1 MKRILRYLFAS
12 KYSLLFAA
20 IVLFFLSYVFNT
32 YYTNLTSVSRE
43 KKLLENYI
51 HKQQQDYADFL
62 KDTSLLRKLVQNSES
77 LDEFKKIA
85 AKQYGIF
92 LFAENAGGD
101 FNMLFWS
108 DQLILP
114 PQSSFK
120 LKDGES
126 FDKLVNGYYVIHKN
140 TIKLDGVRNTI
151 IAFALIPVQFEYYV
165 EIPDL
170 PKEFAYSKT
179 ASQVIAIAHNKV
191 TPYAVYSISGNVL
204 FYLDKK
210 AYVAIPSNDA
220 VTLILRLSGLF
231 LLLLFIHLI
240 AESLA
245 QTTKAWKAIVFLAGC
260 LILLRGIIYRFPFLF
275 NLRQFALFDPA
286 IYGSDI
292 ILRSLGDLLVN
303 AVIFCW
309 IVVFAWSKISH
320 KTNFGILST
329 KGWKWVVGAFA
340 LIMLILST
348 FLLAN
353 TIRGM
358 VADSRISFNV
368 SDFDSIDIFSIV
380 GFIVL
385 ACLSLGYYYFTQILF
400 RLIFPVF
407 EGKAAGLIYFV
418 IATSGLIYLTTLA
431 TGLLVQFFLFVLIW
445 LIIYTWLIS
454 RQAIIFQRF
463 QINIAGVMFWI
474 FVFSASIS
482 VIMLK
487 ENQEKEWQRRK
498 AIAEKISAKFD
509 ETRANELKI
518 AMVYLDNKFWVNNFH
533 RLSNA
538 DSSKF
543 LRDSIIRASYQN
555 YGTNYDTKVFVFDRN
570 KTPLNNED
578 PDTYDALNTILT
590 VQARPIEK
598 VPDLFTYETSYD
610 KISYI
615 TRREVKDS
623 LKNPIGDVFIISIPK
638 KYGGES
644 MLPQL
649 FKQYDEG
656 DPENSQVYSY
666 ALYSKSELISSS
678 SKYPFVTSLTNNQ
691 VPKNEFEKRKNGDY
705 DEMWYKDINEKV
717 VVIARKEDSTIE
729 SITLFSWIFC
739 SFLFMVTVVQL
750 VSLLLKAG
758 YNWKEFRRLLQ
769 MNIRTQIHVTFILI
783 SLLSFIIIGVATI
796 SFFYSRFSRSNVD
809 KLSRT
814 MKVMVNEMQKKLIR
828 QNIINDT
835 INVGDSFYVE
845 KEYDLKS
852 LVNEVAEI
860 HNVDVNIYDLNGDLE
875 VSSEANVYKRGV
887 LSTKMNP
894 EAFYHLSRM
903 REVQHV
909 QQERVGDMPYTS
921 IYAPVR
927 TREGGVD
934 SYLNIPYFTSQND
947 LNQEISNFLVTLINL
962 NAFTFLIA
970 GVIALFI
977 TNRITRSFSLISEK
991 MKEVNLGQMNEE
1003 IIWNRD
1009 DEIGELVKE
1018 YNKMVA
1024 KLEESA
1030 SLLAKTEREGAW
1042 REMARQVAHEIKNP
1056 LTPMKL
1062 SIQYLQKAVNSNQPN
1077 VKELSSNVANTL
1089 VEQIDHLSRIAADFS
1104 QFANIGNVN
1113 VENFDLH
1120 DVIGSL
1126 KDLYEPDNQVQFI
1139 WHPLDR
1145 QVMLNADKTQ
1155 MNRLFTNLFT
1165 NAVEACDGNTCRIE
1179 VNEMQENGTVKIS
1192 IKDNG
1197 EGIAPEM
1204 QSKIFVPNFTTK
1216 SSGTG
1221 LGLAMCKSIVEQA
1234 KGKIWFETQRGRGTT
1249 FHVELPVEH

>member
-1 MKRILRYLFAS
+1 MKRFLRYLFAS

-20 IVLFFLSYVFNT
+20 IILFLLSYIFNT
-32 YYTNLTSVSRE
+32 YYTNVTLVSRE
-43 KKLLENYI
+43 KKLLEKYI
-51 HKQQQDYADFL
+51 HKQQQDYADL
-62 KDTSLLRKLVQNSES
+62 LRDTSLLRKLIQKDET
-77 LDEFKKIA
+77 LDEFKKLSA
-85 AKQYGIF
+85 RQYGFF
-92 LFAENAGGD
+92 LFAENVSGD

-120 LKDGES
+120 MNDGES
-126 FDKLVNGYYVIHKN
+126 FQKLVNGYYIVQKN
-140 TIKLDGVRNTI
+140 TVKLDGMSNNI
-151 IAFALIPVQFEYYV
+151 IAFALIPVQFDYYI

-179 ASQVIAIAHNKV
+179 ASQVISIAHTI
-191 TPYAVYSISGNVL
+191 TPTPIHSLSGNLL

-210 AYVAIPSNDA
+210 AYVAIPANDA
-220 VTLILRLSGLF
+220 VTLVLRLGGLF

-245 QTTKAWKAIVFLAGC
+245 QTTKAWKAIGFLAGC
-260 LILLRGIIYRFPFLF
+260 LILLRIIIYQFPFLF
-275 NLRQFALFDPA
+275 NLRQFVLFDPA
-286 IYGSDI
+286 IYGSNI

-303 AVIFCW
+303 AIVFCW
-309 IVVFAWSKISH
+309 IVVFSWSKISR
-320 KTNFGILST
+320 KTNFGVLST
-329 KGWKWVVGAFA
+329 RGWKWVVGALA

-358 VADSRISFNV
+358 VSDSRISFNV
-368 SDFDSIDIFSIV
+368 TDFDSIDIFSII

-431 TGLLVQFFLFVLIW
+431 TGPSVQFFLFVLIW
-445 LIIYTWLIS
+445 LIIYTWILS

-482 VIMLK
+482 VIILK
-487 ENQEKEWQRRK
+487 ENQEKEWQTRK
-498 AIAEKISAKFD
+498 KIAEKFSTKFD
-509 ETRANELKI
+509 ETRENELNI
-518 AMVYLDNKFWVNNFH
+518 TMAYLDNKFWANNFH
-533 RLSNA
+533 RFGNS

-543 LRDSIIRASYQN
+543 LRDSIIRTSYLN
-555 YGTNYDTKVFVFDRN
+555 YGSNYDTKVFVFDQNR
-570 KTPLNNED
+570 TPLNNED
-578 PDTYDALNTILT
+578 PDTYDVLNTILT
-590 VQARPIEK
+590 VQAKPIERL
-598 VPDLFTYETSYD
+598 PGLYTYETSYD

-615 TRREVKDS
+615 TRRQVKDF
-623 LKNPIGDVFIISIPK
+623 LNNPMGDVFIISIPK

-649 FKQYDEG
+649 FKQYDQN
-656 DPENSQVYSY
+656 DPENSQIYSY
-666 ALYSKSELISSS
+666 ALYSKNELMASS
-678 SKYPFVTSLTNNQ
+678 SKYPFVTSLANNQ
-691 VPKNEFEKRKNGDY
+691 LPRAEFEKRKNGDY

-750 VSLLLKAG
+750 VSLVLKAG

-769 MNIRTQIHVTFILI
+769 MNIRTQVHVTFILI
-783 SLLSFIIIGVATI
+783 SLLSFVIIGAATI

-835 INVGDSFYVE
+835 VNLDDSFYVE
-845 KEYDLKS
+845 KGYDLKS

-875 VSSEANVYKRGV
+875 VSSEANVYKRGI

-894 EAFYHLSRM
+894 EAYYHLSRL

-909 QQERVGDMPYTS
+909 QQEKMGKLPYTS
-921 IYAPVR
+921 IYTPVR

-991 MKEVNLGQMNEE
+991 MKEVNLGKMNEE
-1003 IIWNRD
+1003 IVWNRE

-1024 KLEESA
+1024 KLGESA
-1030 SLLAKTEREGAW
+1030 SALAKNEREGAW

-1062 SIQYLQKAVNSNQPN
+1062 SIQYLQKAVNNNQPN

-1089 VEQIDHLSRIAADFS
+1089 IEQIDHLSRIAADFS

-1126 KDLYEPDNQVQFI
+1126 KDLYEPDNHVQFVWRPI
-1139 WHPLDR
+1139 GR
-1145 QVMLNADKTQ
+1145 EVMLNADKTQ

-1179 VNEMQENGTVKIS
+1179 VNEMQDNGTIKIS
-1192 IKDNG
+1192 VKDNG

-1234 KGKIWFETQRGRGTT
+1234 KGKIWFETQLGRGTT
-1249 FHVELPVEH
+1249 FHVELPVAN